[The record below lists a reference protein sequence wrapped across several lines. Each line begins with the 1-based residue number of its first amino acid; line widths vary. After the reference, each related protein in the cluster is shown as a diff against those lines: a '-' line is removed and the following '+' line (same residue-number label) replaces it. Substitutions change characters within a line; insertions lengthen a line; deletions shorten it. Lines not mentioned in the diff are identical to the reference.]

1 MKQEL
6 LLTRLAIE
14 ALNAEFAYRID
25 HGQGDTVAELFTADG
40 CYGRSTGERSAGR
53 DAIRRAYGLRAAQ
66 GPRTARHLFTNLR
79 LQHQAPDLVHGT
91 TILLLFAED
100 GPPPRTA
107 QPLVVADYED
117 IYALEADGQW
127 RYRSR
132 IIHTLF
138 VHPSGKRGNL
148 PLGSA
153 QAGA

>member
-1 MKQEL
+1 MPAEQL
-6 LLTRLAIE
+6 MIRVAIE

-25 HGQGDTVAELFTADG
+25 HGLGDTVAELFTTDG
-40 CYGRSTGERSAGR
+40 VYGRSTGERSVGR
-53 DAIRRAYGLRAAQ
+53 DAIRQAYSLRAVQ

-79 LQHQAPDLVHGT
+79 LSHEAPDLVHGT

-100 GPPPRTA
+100 GSPPGTA

-117 IYALEADGQW
+117 SYTLEADGQW

-132 IIHTLF
+132 LIHTLF
-138 VHPSGKRGNL
+138 VDPSGKRGNL

-153 QAGA
+153 